1 MTKRSDARI
10 LVVAVFS
17 FAAVGCKSFPDA
29 VRVRAANDLGC
40 PVENITLAPT
50 QPYQR
55 QEAYRARG
63 CEKSEDYEGGCGLV
77 ACTITRIPSPAEQLM
92 LQREAQAIDEE
103 RLRSTPHARPSSGS
117 SSGGGSQIV
126 SLSLHNNC
134 PETVRLFFGST
145 PKFGSGTES
154 SISSNSTESHSMRE
168 GEMIWIV
175 DQSGNGM
182 SSLTASPGQTHV
194 TITRS
199 CTGFAPY

>member
-1 MTKRSDARI
+1 MRI
-10 LVVAVFS
+10 RRAATFGLGILSLV
-17 FAAVGCKSFPDA
+17 AVGCKSFPDA
-29 VRVRAANDLGC
+29 VRVRAANDLHC
-40 PVENITLAPT
+40 PAENITLAPT

-63 CEKSEDYEGGCGLV
+63 CGQTLDYEGGCGLV
-77 ACTITRIPSPAEQLM
+77 ACTITFVPSPAEQLEI
-92 LQREAQAIDEE
+92 QRQVQAVNEE
-103 RLRSTPHARPSSGS
+103 RRRSTPHARPPSESGS
-117 SSGGGSQIV
+117 SSGSQIV
-126 SLSLHNNC
+126 SLSLHSDC
-134 PETVRLFFGST
+134 PETVRLFFGNT

-168 GEMIWIV
+168 GEMVWIV

-182 SSLTASPGQTHV
+182 SSLTVSPGQTHV